1 MVATTILYF
10 LPENQSL
17 KRSNG
22 ACGLPSPVW
31 QGLRAPVACAPL
43 AMSLPSTVDSAA
55 PRSCSDDGG
64 GEGKG
69 VCVAVANASGR
80 DRDLSET
87 PRSSKVYRSSGRP
100 GYGQSPH
107 STMVIIEPEA
117 SLRTLLREV
126 PELEGSTTWLKPR
139 IATKDFRLLTWRS
152 RRVSRWTSGISS
164 SDDMGPA

>member
-22 ACGLPSPVW
+22 ACGPPSPVW
-31 QGLRAPVACAPL
+31 QGLRAPVACASL
-43 AMSLPSTVDSAA
+43 VMSLPCIVDSAA
-55 PRSCSDDGG
+55 PRSYSDDGG
-64 GEGKG
+64 GEREG
-69 VCVAVANASGR
+69 VCAAVANASGR

-87 PRSSKVYRSSGRP
+87 PLSSKVYRSIGRP

-107 STMVIIEPEA
+107 GTVFIIEPEA
-117 SLRTLLREV
+117 SLRTLLRKV

-164 SDDMGPA
+164 SGDMGPA